1 MILCLNLVSGRQLAR
16 MAGTENAAPV
26 DQGGHVGV
34 TIPLYV
40 IPGSMGAR
48 LGILLDSWA
57 AVTGDI
63 NMRTSGAQ
71 LHYLLYFT

>member
-1 MILCLNLVSGRQLAR
+1 MILCLNLVSGRQPAR
-16 MAGTENAAPV
+16 MAGTENATPV
-26 DQGGHVGV
+26 YHGGLVGV
-34 TIPLYV
+34 TIPMYV
-40 IPGSMGAR
+40 IPGTMGAG

-63 NMRTSGAQ
+63 NMRTSGSL